1 VQRGLRV
8 QRDQRVQQAQKA
20 IKARRAPPE
29 LSVLPV
35 RRDP

>member
-1 VQRGLRV
+1 V

-20 IKARRAPPE
+20 IKAHRALPDPPE